1 MPRSADERRRPAMT
15 IEIREFEI
23 TDHDAAIALW
33 RNADGVT
40 MRDADSREAIAV
52 YLERNRGLSFVAVD
66 AGRLIGA
73 ALCGT
78 DGRRGYLNHVAV
90 ANDRRRAGIGRRL
103 AERCFAELEARGIQK
118 CHLMVVSTNTAAK
131 TFWASVGWA
140 ERPDVI
146 LMSRTTPGATNA

>member
-1 MPRSADERRRPAMT
+1 MA
-15 IEIREFEI
+15 IEIREFAI
-23 TDHDAAIALW
+23 TDHDAAVALW

-40 MRDADSREAIAV
+40 MRDADSREAIAA

-66 AGRLIGA
+66 DGRLVGA

-90 ANDRRRAGIGRRL
+90 ATDRRRAGIGRRL

-118 CHLMVVSTNTAAK
+118 CHLMVVSTNDAAK
-131 TFWASVGWA
+131 AFWASAGWS

-146 LMSRTTPGATNA
+146 LMSRTTPGAANA

>member
-1 MPRSADERRRPAMT
+1 MS

-23 TDHDAAIALW
+23 ADHSAALDLW
-33 RNADGVT
+33 RNAEGVT
-40 MRDADSREAIAV
+40 MRDADTREAIAA
-52 YLERNRGLSFVAVD
+52 YLERNPGLSFVAVED
-66 AGRLIGA
+66 GRLVGA

-90 ANDRRRAGIGRRL
+90 TNDRRRAGIGRRL
-103 AERCFAELEARGIQK
+103 VERCFAELAARGIQK
-118 CHLMVVSTNTAAK
+118 CHLMVVSTNDAAK